1 MDKLLFVSADGH
13 AVMPPELWPEYLE
26 RRYHDLLPRLHEENE
41 VFVRAMTILAD
52 AQLLAGAP
60 ADEGYD
66 VFDKDRIYRSDGW
79 TGAWDA
85 EKRLVEMDREG
96 VAAEFV
102 FHGFYRSVDLFYNV
116 SNANYAPDIVDAGV
130 HGFNRWLHDTFGE
143 HTDRLLLVGAVG
155 RSIDRDATMRE
166 LEWIADHGFA
176 GTYMPGFTAHPD
188 QHPLDD
194 EWWDPV
200 WGLCEERGLT
210 LIVHGGYGFE
220 PGLTLGA
227 VQAADAKVRAEGG
240 DDMALIRELMN
251 SYFNDDFFRDLSCR
265 RPLWQFTLGGVFDRF
280 PRLRLMLT
288 EMRGDW
294 IPAMLRR
301 LDTAFEEGRDDLPTS
316 RRPSEWWH
324 SNCLAGLSFMHRCE
338 VEMREEIGV
347 DTLSF
352 GRDYPH
358 TEATWPNTQDYLRAL
373 FEGVPVDDVR
383 LILGENLAR
392 FLDLDH
398 AHLAAVA
405 ERIGYTV
412 DQIVTDEAGLAP
424 ELLVHLDRRCGYSK
438 PAEGEG
444 RLVQVEPLLREDL
457 VRLGAA

>member
-1 MDKLLFVSADGH
+1 
-13 AVMPPELWPEYLE
+13 
-26 RRYHDLLPRLHEENE
+26 
-41 VFVRAMTILAD
+41 
-52 AQLLAGAP
+52 
-60 ADEGYD
+60 
-66 VFDKDRIYRSDGW
+66 
-79 TGAWDA
+79 
-85 EKRLVEMDREG
+85 
-96 VAAEFV
+96 
-102 FHGFYRSVDLFYNV
+102 
-116 SNANYAPDIVDAGV
+116 
-130 HGFNRWLHDTFGE
+130 
-143 HTDRLLLVGAVG
+143 LLLVGAVG
-155 RSIDRDATMRE
+155 RSIDRDVTMRE

-188 QHPLDD
+188 QRPLDD

-240 DDMALIRELMN
+240 DDMALIRELMS

>member
-1 MDKLLFVSADGH
+1 
-13 AVMPPELWPEYLE
+13 
-26 RRYHDLLPRLHEENE
+26 
-41 VFVRAMTILAD
+41 
-52 AQLLAGAP
+52 
-60 ADEGYD
+60 
-66 VFDKDRIYRSDGW
+66 
-79 TGAWDA
+79 
-85 EKRLVEMDREG
+85 
-96 VAAEFV
+96 
-102 FHGFYRSVDLFYNV
+102 
-116 SNANYAPDIVDAGV
+116 
-130 HGFNRWLHDTFGE
+130 
-143 HTDRLLLVGAVG
+143 
-155 RSIDRDATMRE
+155 
-166 LEWIADHGFA
+166 
-176 GTYMPGFTAHPD
+176 
-188 QHPLDD
+188 
-194 EWWDPV
+194 
-200 WGLCEERGLT
+200 
-210 LIVHGGYGFE
+210 
-220 PGLTLGA
+220 
-227 VQAADAKVRAEGG
+227 
-240 DDMALIRELMN
+240 
-251 SYFNDDFFRDLSCR
+251 
-265 RPLWQFTLGGVFDRF
+265 
-280 PRLRLMLT
+280 MLT